1 MAWIYVFVAGLL
13 EIVFA
18 LSLKSS
24 QGLTRPLW
32 VIAFLI
38 AASGSLFL
46 LSQAL
51 KTLPVGAAY
60 AVWTGIGA
68 AGTALAGMIWFGES
82 REILKIVSLLTILI
96 GLTVLQL
103 TSTTH

>member
-1 MAWIYVFVAGLL
+1 MAWVYVLVAGLL
-13 EIVFA
+13 EVVFA
-18 LSLKSS
+18 LSLKNSE
-24 QGLTRPLW
+24 GFTRPFW
-32 VIAFLI
+32 VVTFLI

-51 KTLPVGAAY
+51 KILPVGPAY

-68 AGTALAGMIWFGES
+68 VGTAVAGMIWFGES
-82 REILKIVSLLTILI
+82 REILKIVSLLIILV
-96 GLTVLQL
+96 GLTGLQL